1 MHMRRLIPLLMVA
14 TLTACSALQGTPQ
27 PAPPVA
33 DHPQEIQ
40 RYQTQ
45 GLVKMGTVTTQQ
57 YGSPDDALRDIA
69 AQAGAAGADYYQ
81 VISNDDSLLPG
92 RWHARAI
99 LYRK

>member
-1 MHMRRLIPLLMVA
+1 MPVLRLIPLFMVA
-14 TLTACSALQGTPQ
+14 ALTACSALQGTPQ

-45 GLVKMGTVTTQQ
+45 GLTKMGTVTTLQ

-81 VISNDDSLLPG
+81 VVSNDDTLLPG
-92 RWHARAI
+92 RWHAQAI
-99 LYRK
+99 MYRK

>member
-14 TLTACSALQGTPQ
+14 TLTASSALEGTTQ

-45 GLVKMGTVTTQQ
+45 GLVKMGTVTTLQ
-57 YGSPDDALRDIA
+57 Y
-69 AQAGAAGADYYQ
+69 
-81 VISNDDSLLPG
+81 
-92 RWHARAI
+92 
-99 LYRK
+99 

>member
-1 MHMRRLIPLLMVA
+1 MPVRRLIPLFMVA
-14 TLTACSALQGTPQ
+14 TLTACSALQGT
-27 PAPPVA
+27 PPVA

-45 GLVKMGTVTTQQ
+45 GLTKMGTVTTLQ

-81 VISNDDSLLPG
+81 VVSNDDTLLPG
-92 RWHARAI
+92 RWHAQAI